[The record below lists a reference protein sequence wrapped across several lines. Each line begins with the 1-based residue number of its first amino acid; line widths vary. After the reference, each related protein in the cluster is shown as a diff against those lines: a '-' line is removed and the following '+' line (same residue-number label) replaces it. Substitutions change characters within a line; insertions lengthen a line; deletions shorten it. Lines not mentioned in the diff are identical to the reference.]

1 MPIIDINN
9 NTNLAGVLTNNP
21 STNGIAL
28 TSNDGFKTLM
38 LNNTIA
44 YLQLLNGALY
54 GAFVANSGSAVI
66 SGGDDDTTSSN
77 LTVNKDF
84 ANLVSDLLIKLNAP
98 NVELTQETASLIL
111 STDASK
117 RIKGLSTSTYPSLTE
132 LAFVKGLISNLQV
145 QLYRSYSPFL
155 SVSVISLTG
164 TTAETLI
171 YTSSPNLVGKLL
183 SGDVLMWAG
192 AIQATNNANTKTIR
206 FYISDAQASLSN
218 EVLIGTVT
226 GTSAFVNT
234 ANFDKIL
241 TMTSISTQNV
251 IAGTGTTTNTGTTMG
266 TTAIDFSTGTKYFIA
281 TLQLSSGTDTVKIQF
296 GRSTIHR
303 G

>member
-1 MPIIDINN
+1 MSIVIPTRINQTTLQWASDSTVYSAN
-9 NTNLAGVLTNNP
+9 KILCETNA
-21 STNGIAL
+21 
-28 TSNDGFKTLM
+28 F
-38 LNNTIA
+38 
-44 YLQLLNGALY
+44 Y
-54 GAFVANSGSAVI
+54 GATDQCKFKLADGVQTWAQLDYFPVSGY
-66 SGGDDDTTSSN
+66 DDATSSIQN
-77 LTVNKDF
+77 
-84 ANLVSDLLIKLNAP
+84 
-98 NVELTQETASLIL
+98 
-111 STDASK
+111 
-117 RIKGLSTSTYPSLTE
+117 
-132 LAFVKGLISNLQV
+132 
-145 QLYRSYSPFL
+145 QLYRSYSPLL

-183 SGDVLMWAG
+183 SGDMLMWAG

-206 FYISDAQASLSN
+206 FYISDAQSSLSN

-266 TTAIDFSTGTKYFIA
+266 TTAIDFSTGSKYFIA